1 MLSPVA
7 FTVKVAVLPS
17 SVVTSLGS
25 VVMAGAATT
34 VSLADWLATTVP

>member
-1 MLSPVA
+1 MPSPVA

-25 VVMAGAATT
+25 VVMTGAATT
-34 VSLADWLATTVP
+34 VRAAGSLVRV